1 MVSQIDKKAI
11 NQLKEDIEYFE
22 NLSEI
27 SSTGDK
33 EQYKKIVN
41 EYKIQLQ
48 SLESKIEKQKPKKVI
63 KKSRNDEP
71 VKKGRLV
78 KNTRLVE
85 PKGFFSVDQFEKPVL
100 SVSISSV
107 DKRNLYDAIR
117 SDWIDISE
125 TKIEQIVEEK
135 GFLVGVIKKIIHGI
149 VQVEDF
155 EMYPILEGENSPK
168 VDFIGKMI
176 TDHPSIHCTLKER
189 TVSGP
194 TQGFNFKEE

>member
-1 MVSQIDKKAI
+1 MIRMVSQRDKKEI

-27 SSTGDK
+27 SSVGDK
-33 EQYKKIVN
+33 EQYKKIVS

-63 KKSRNDEP
+63 KKSGNDEP
-71 VKKGRLV
+71 LKKGRLV

-135 GFLVGVIKKIIHGI
+135 GYLVGVINKIIHGV

-155 EMYPILEGENSPK
+155 VMYPILEEGNSPK

-176 TDHPSIHCTLKER
+176 TDHP
-189 TVSGP
+189 
-194 TQGFNFKEE
+194 

>member
-1 MVSQIDKKAI
+1 MIRMVSQRNKKEI

-27 SSTGDK
+27 SSVGDK
-33 EQYKKIVN
+33 EQYKKIVS

-63 KKSRNDEP
+63 KKSGNYEP
-71 VKKGRLV
+71 LKKGRLV

-125 TKIEQIVEEK
+125 TKIKQIVEEK
-135 GFLVGVIKKIIHGI
+135 GFLVGVINKIIH
-149 VQVEDF
+149 
-155 EMYPILEGENSPK
+155 
-168 VDFIGKMI
+168 
-176 TDHPSIHCTLKER
+176 
-189 TVSGP
+189 
-194 TQGFNFKEE
+194 

>member
-1 MVSQIDKKAI
+1 M
-11 NQLKEDIEYFE
+11 
-22 NLSEI
+22 
-27 SSTGDK
+27 
-33 EQYKKIVN
+33 
-41 EYKIQLQ
+41 Q
-48 SLESKIEKQKPKKVI
+48 SLESNIEKQKTKKLI
-63 KKSRNDEP
+63 KKSGNDEP

-78 KNTRLVE
+78 KNTRFVE
-85 PKGFFSVDQFEKPVL
+85 PKGFFSVDQFEKPFF

-117 SDWIDISE
+117 SDWKDISE

-135 GFLVGVIKKIIHGI
+135 GFLVGVINKIIHGV

-155 EMYPILEGENSPK
+155 EMYPSLEVGNSPK

-194 TQGFNFKEE
+194 AQGFNFKEV